1 MDQHKE
7 LLLQNK
13 AWALGVVQDDPHFF
27 DRLLNTQHPKYLWIG
42 CADSRVPPDKI
53 TGTKPG
59 EIFIH
64 RNIAN
69 MIVDTDLNMLSVLEY
84 AVNVLEVEHVI
95 VCGHYGCGGVKAAMN
110 NVNVGLTN
118 KWLINIKDVYRL
130 HREELN
136 AIADEKLRLRL
147 LIELNIKEQ
156 LFNLTK
162 TSIIQKAWQN
172 KKGPMLHGWVYDLK
186 DGIINELAEMSPDDP
201 IDPIYRFPAL

>member
-69 MIVDTDLNMLSVLEY
+69 MVVDTDLNMLSVLEY

-95 VCGHYGCGGVKAAMN
+95 VCGHYGCGGVKAAMK

-136 AIADEKLRLRL
+136 VIADEDLRLRL

-172 KKGPMLHGWVYDLK
+172 KKAPMLHGWVYDLK
-186 DGIINELAEMSPDDP
+186 DGIINELAEMSPNDP
-201 IDPIYRFPAL
+201 IDPIYRFPIF